1 MKREIKLL
9 INKSEITAGTRG
21 ASLGPEAIMTAA
33 RKVNNDFFGRYEI
46 QHLPDV
52 NYYLDQEIK
61 YPLAK
66 RIAGLLQVF
75 EGVCSAVQSI
85 IGEGK
90 FPLLLS
96 GDHGSAGGTIAGLKA
111 AYPNHRLGVIWIDAH
126 ADIHTPFTTPSGNM
140 HGMPLATAMGIDNL
154 EERVNEPS
162 QEIIDLWERLKN
174 VGVEGKKLEPSDL
187 VYIAVRDTEAQEDA
201 IIERSNIVNHEVEIV
216 RSEGVAEV
224 IQMSLNQLKDCDI
237 LYISFDVDS
246 MDPAHTSNGTGTP
259 VGNGLMPEE
268 AEQML
273 AMLAREQR
281 TACIEFVEVNPCLD
295 DRQNRMAEIAFGL
308 LETTVN
314 NLIIE

>member
-1 MKREIKLL
+1 MKREIQLL

-46 QHLPDV
+46 QYLPDV
-52 NYYLDQEIK
+52 NHYLDQEIR

-75 EGVCSAVQSI
+75 EGVSSALKTI
-85 IGEGK
+85 ISEGK

-111 AYPNHRLGVIWIDAH
+111 AYPNQRLGVIWIDAH
-126 ADIHTPFTTPSGNM
+126 ADIHTPYTTPSGNM
-140 HGMPLATAMGIDNL
+140 HGMPLATALGIDNL
-154 EERVNEPS
+154 EEQVNEPS
-162 QEIIDLWERLKN
+162 QEIVELWHRLKN
-174 VGVEGKKLEPSDL
+174 VGVEGKKLDPNDL

-201 IIERSNIVNHEVEIV
+201 IIERYNIVNYKVEAV
-216 RSEGVAEV
+216 RSEGVEAV
-224 IQMSLNQLKDCDI
+224 IQMSLDHLKDCDI
-237 LYISFDVDS
+237 LYVSFDVDS
-246 MDPAHTSNGTGTP
+246 MDPAHTSIGTGTP
-259 VGNGLMPEE
+259 VGNGIMPEE

-273 AMLAREQR
+273 AMLARERR
-281 TACIEFVEVNPCLD
+281 TVCIEFVEINPCLD